1 MENTLAS
8 NIGLISLAEF
18 AKRLNIPTSTV
29 RVWKMRG
36 ELPSFLFKKV
46 GGTVFVRENRIQEW
60 VDSDS

>member
-1 MENTLAS
+1 M
-8 NIGLISLAEF
+8 IGLISLEEF
-18 AKRLNIPTSTV
+18 AKQLNTPTSTI
-29 RVWKMRG
+29 RTWKQRG